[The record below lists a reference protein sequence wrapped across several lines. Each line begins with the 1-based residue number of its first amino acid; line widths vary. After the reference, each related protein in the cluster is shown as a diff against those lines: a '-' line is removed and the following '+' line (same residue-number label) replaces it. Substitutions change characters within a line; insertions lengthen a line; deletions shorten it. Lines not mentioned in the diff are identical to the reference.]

1 MNNKDIP
8 TRCPECKL
16 MPEVIERLEEDL
28 VDIVT
33 DKQYIG
39 LSAQEAR
46 ELRIKLLNQLRE
58 LFQELVK

>member
-1 MNNKDIP
+1 MTDTRVPK
-8 TRCPECKL
+8 RCPQCMV
-16 MPEVIERLEEDL
+16 MPERVEQLEEEL
-28 VDIVT
+28 LDIVV

-58 LFQELVK
+58 LFQELVG